1 VPLYSGVVRAWVQ
14 PASTAPDRSHV
25 GCNQRRAGL
34 CDWVSVV
41 GGHRDTAEAISGP
54 GIPMLD
60 SIVSSVLRLDHETCG
75 GLCIG
80 GLSGGR
86 GRSGPCD
93 LDHHQH
99 VAFQSVG
106 RSI

>member
-1 VPLYSGVVRAWVQ
+1 MPLYSGVVRAWVQ

-34 CDWVSVV
+34 CDWVTVV

-86 GRSGPCD
+86 GRSGPC
-93 LDHHQH
+93 
-99 VAFQSVG
+99 V
-106 RSI
+106 